1 MEEDKLKEYLQ
12 FQLNRNIINVY
23 KKLFEIIDDLKQDH
37 VSMMKK
43 LSEASS
49 PELVNN
55 VDYFNADR
63 YNYIR
68 KKILDAGNDA
78 IRNLDTNLKSVKI
91 TLK

>member
-43 LSEASS
+43 ISEAA
-49 PELVNN
+49 PAELVKN
-55 VDYFNADR
+55 VDYFDADR

-68 KKILDAGNDA
+68 KKILDVGNDA